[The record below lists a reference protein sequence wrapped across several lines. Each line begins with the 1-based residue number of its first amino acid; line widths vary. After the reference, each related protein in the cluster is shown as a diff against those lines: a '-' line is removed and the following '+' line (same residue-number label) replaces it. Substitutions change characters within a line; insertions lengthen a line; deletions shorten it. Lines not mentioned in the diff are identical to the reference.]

1 MCYYSII
8 GKRCIFGA
16 VNYGKRFF
24 SELSDEELTELA
36 KTDSAAS
43 AELMSRISPYIK
55 SLSKKFNVQI
65 SEDLFQEGMLGALS
79 AIDSFDS
86 SRASAKAFLLTC
98 AKNKMLSALKSNIPF
113 VSSEDIT
120 DTLAETENEH
130 SYSDSTDELYDLIER
145 CLTKRERET
154 VTYYL
159 MGLSYKEITAE
170 MRVSE
175 KSVDNSMQRAR
186 KKLREGFGK

>member
-1 MCYYSII
+1 ME
-8 GKRCIFGA
+8 KD
-16 VNYGKRFF
+16 FF

-55 SLSKKFNVQI
+55 SLSKKFNAQI

-113 VSSEDIT
+113 ASSEDIT

-159 MGLSYKEITAE
+159 MGLSYKEIAAE